1 MKVLVTG
8 ASGFIGS
15 YLAKQLSYYDVHAP
29 TSKELDLTDR
39 QAVVEY
45 CFSHKFDTI
54 VHCAAVGRDT
64 PRRVD
69 NQILSDNLSMF
80 VNLAQCRESFGRLI
94 NFSSGADFCI
104 DLSLDCV
111 SENELDQYVPV
122 HSYGLSKNITAR
134 LAKNIDKCYNVRL
147 FSVIDKSES
156 ENRLLKRFISHVK
169 EGKQFTL
176 KDDRYVDFFSLADTF
191 KVIESYIEDE
201 PYNTDVNL
209 VYLKKYK
216 VSDIL
221 DMYCKIHGIDT
232 DSYVVESQ
240 SLINYI
246 GNGELLCKEKFR
258 LDGIIK
264 TLESYT

>member
-15 YLAKQLSYYDVHAP
+15 YLAKHLSYYDVHAP
-29 TSKELDLTDR
+29 TSKELNLTDR

-45 CFSHKFDTI
+45 CFGHKFDTI

-64 PRRVD
+64 PRKID
-69 NQILSDNLSMF
+69 NQIVSDNLSMF
-80 VNLAQCRESFGRLI
+80 VNLAHCRESFGRLI
-94 NFSSGADFCI
+94 NFSSGADYSI

-111 SENELDQYVPV
+111 SENELEHYVPV

-134 LAKNIDKCYNVRL
+134 LAKNLDKCYNVRL

-169 EGKQFTL
+169 EGKQFIL
-176 KDDRYVDFFSLADTF
+176 KDDRYVDFFSLPDIF
-191 KVIESYIEDE
+191 KVIESYIEEE
-201 PYNTDVNL
+201 PYNTDMNL

-221 DMYCKIHGIDT
+221 YMYCNIHGIDS
-232 DSYVVESQ
+232 DAYMVESQ

-246 GNGELLCKEKFR
+246 GNGELLCKEKLR

-264 TLESYT
+264 TLENYL